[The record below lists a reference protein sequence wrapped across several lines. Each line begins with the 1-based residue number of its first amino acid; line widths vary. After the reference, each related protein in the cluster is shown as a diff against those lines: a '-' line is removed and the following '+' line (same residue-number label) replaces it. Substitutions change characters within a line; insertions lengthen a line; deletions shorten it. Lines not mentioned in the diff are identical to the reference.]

1 MRYVKKKYFLKTIT
15 IGRQNLYEVDHY
27 LDYKKY
33 KNNDFCEELLVNNF
47 GSTTVDSIDFSDFE
61 GASIVFDMN
70 KSLEEKFHEKYE
82 TVFDIGSLEYIFNLP
97 QI

>member
-1 MRYVKKKYFLKTIT
+1 MAIDVHALNFLRYVRKKNIFLKTIT
-15 IGRQNLYEVDHY
+15 IGRQNLHEVDHY

-70 KSLEEKFHEKYE
+70 KS
-82 TVFDIGSLEYIFNLP
+82 
-97 QI
+97 

>member
-15 IGRQNLYEVDHY
+15 IGRQNLHEVDHY
-27 LDYKKY
+27 LDYTKY